1 MENEKTVV
9 LKVEDLTKEFS
20 GLTAND
26 HINLEVC
33 RREIHALCG
42 ENGAGKSTFCKMLTG
57 VYHPDSGVIYV
68 NGEKVNFQSPAE
80 SLAAGISMVYRE
92 TNKFLPTRPNCRR

>member
-33 RREIHALCG
+33 
-42 ENGAGKSTFCKMLTG
+42 
-57 VYHPDSGVIYV
+57 
-68 NGEKVNFQSPAE
+68 
-80 SLAAGISMVYRE
+80 
-92 TNKFLPTRPNCRR
+92 